1 MPTRYKR
8 NLIIGKLHKA
18 NRIESHFDKVMQR
31 IAGFSSNFINETI
44 RNFKKENIPEWLFE
58 ERKIFTV
65 SLPYSSA
72 NKKFSIL
79 FVK

>member
-1 MPTRYKR
+1 
-8 NLIIGKLHKA
+8 
-18 NRIESHFDKVMQR
+18 MQR
-31 IAGFSSNFINETI
+31 IAGFLSNFINDTI
-44 RNFKKENIPEWLFE
+44 RNFKKENIPEWLFQ

-72 NKKFSIL
+72 NKKFSML